1 MPSLF
6 DDLQEQLDRIWE
18 PSRRPNALEW
28 AQDNVTLDK
37 RFTPRPG
44 RYDADYTP
52 YLRQLHL
59 WFSDPKIRQLTFVK
73 SAQVGGT
80 TWLANCLMWA
90 ISEDPG
96 PILYVT
102 STNENAKSWS
112 ERELHPRL
120 RSCHALKPLLP
131 DNDDDFRKTEMH
143 FATCTLKLVGACSEG
158 NLASRPI
165 RYLFADEVDKWPDD
179 SSLEA
184 PALELA
190 MARLNFYRK
199 ISKACLASTPTVE
212 AGAIWQQFLAGSQHR
227 FHVTCPD
234 CGHAQALRFERLRW
248 PEHHRDLAGEW
259 DLAGVERDTAYHCEA
274 CEAAWPQALQ
284 NDLVRH
290 GEWIPGNPKA
300 PADHISA
307 HISALYS
314 PQISWGD
321 LARMFLQKKQ
331 SPGGLHDFY
340 NNFLGI
346 PWENRAAQV
355 KEDAILALRDPSYRI
370 AQLPPDIEPVILT
383 LCADP
388 GERSTHW
395 TVEARIQ
402 TGESWV
408 IDYGTVLAIED
419 LVSPEFLAARRY
431 AFGEK
436 TLAPTFGLIDSGWS
450 AERVYSVCASSPGGL
465 QLMPSKGSTASFG
478 TWSQS
483 AVNGY
488 PTLRLVT
495 YVDHTAKLEL
505 YLERINK
512 KMPPLLHLPADT
524 GNDFIQGH
532 SGQQLLQNRN
542 SRLAPYF
549 WKKIAEDH
557 FGDCT
562 KLHGVAWWVLK

>member
-1 MPSLF
+1 MTLLLEN
-6 DDLQEQLDRIWE
+6 DLREQLARIWD
-18 PSRRPNALEW
+18 PGRRPSALEW

-59 WFSDPKIRQLTFVK
+59 WFSDPRVRQLTFVK

-120 RSCHALKPLLP
+120 RACKAIKHLLP
-131 DNDDDFRKTEMH
+131 ANEDDFRKTEMH
-143 FATCTLKLVGACSEG
+143 FSTCTLKLVGACSEG
-158 NLASRPI
+158 NLASRSI

-190 MARLNFYRK
+190 IARTNFYRK
-199 ISKACLASTPTVE
+199 IAKVCLTSTPTVE
-212 AGAIWQQFLAGSQHR
+212 SAAIWQNFLAGSQHR
-227 FHVTCPD
+227 YHITCPE
-234 CGHAQALRFERLRW
+234 CGTAQPLRFEQLKW
-248 PEHHRDLAGEW
+248 PEHHRDLAGAW
-259 DLAGVERDTAYHCEA
+259 DLEGVADETSYACEA
-274 CEAAWPQALQ
+274 CESHWPQSMQ
-284 NDLVRH
+284 SDLIRA
-290 GEWIPGNPKA
+290 GEWIAGNPKA
-300 PADHISA
+300 PTDHISA

-314 PQISWGD
+314 PQMSWGD
-321 LARMFLQKKQ
+321 LARTFLQKKD
-331 SPGGLHDFY
+331 SPGGLHDFH

-346 PWENRAAQV
+346 PWENRAATV
-355 KEDAILALRDPSYRI
+355 KESSILALRSTDYRI
-370 AQLPPDIEPVILT
+370 RDLPIEPVILT

-388 GERSTHW
+388 GERQTHW
-395 TVEARIQ
+395 TVEARIA

-419 LVSPEFLAARRY
+419 LISPDFLAQRSY
-431 AFGEK
+431 TFGEK
-436 TLAPTFGLIDSGWS
+436 TFTPRFGLIDSGWS
-450 AERVYSVCASSPGGL
+450 AERVYSVCAKSGGL
-465 QLMPSKGSTASFG
+465 YIPSKGSSAAFG
-478 TWSQS
+478 TWNQS
-483 AVNGY
+483 AINGY
-488 PTLRLVT
+488 PGLRLVT
-495 YVDHTAKLEL
+495 YVDHTAKIEL

-512 KMPPLLHLPADT
+512 KMPPPFHLPSDA
-524 GNDFIQGH
+524 GNDFIVGH
-532 SGQQLLQNRN
+532 SGQQLLQNKH
-542 SRLAPYF
+542 SRLAPFY
-549 WKKIAEDH
+549 WKKVAEDH
-557 FGDCT
+557 YGDCT
-562 KLHGVAWWVLK
+562 KLHGVAWWVIK

>member
-6 DDLQEQLDRIWE
+6 DELQEQLDRIWE
-18 PSRRPNALEW
+18 PSRRPSALEW
-28 AQDNVTLDK
+28 AQENVHLDK
-37 RFTPRPG
+37 RFSPRPG

-120 RSCHALKPLLP
+120 RACRALKPLLP

-199 ISKACLASTPTVE
+199 ISKACLTSTPTVE
-212 AGAIWQQFLAGSQHR
+212 AGAVWQQFLAGSQHR
-227 FHVTCPD
+227 FHLTCPD
-234 CGHAQALRFERLRW
+234 CGHAQPLRFEQLRW
-248 PEHHRDLAGEW
+248 PEHHRDLAGMW

-274 CEAAWPQALQ
+274 CDSAWPQSLQ
-284 NDLVRH
+284 SDLVRR
-290 GEWIPGNPKA
+290 GEWRPGNDKA

-321 LARMFLQKKQ
+321 LARIFLQKKE
-331 SPGGLHDFY
+331 STGGLHDFY
-340 NNFLGI
+340 NNFLGL

-355 KEDAILALRDPSYRI
+355 KEDAVLSLRDPAYRTGQI
-370 AQLPPDIEPVILT
+370 PPGIEPVVLT

-388 GERSTHW
+388 GERATHW

-402 TGESWV
+402 SGESWV
-408 IDYGTVLAIED
+408 LDYGTVLAIED
-419 LVSPEFLAARRY
+419 LVSSEFLAARRY
-431 AFGEK
+431 PCGDQI
-436 TLAPTFGLIDSGWS
+436 LSPRFGLIDSGWS
-450 AERVYSVCASSPGGL
+450 AERVYSVCARSSGL
-465 QLMPSKGSTASFG
+465 YMPSKGSTAAFG
-478 TWSQS
+478 TWNQS
-483 AVNGY
+483 AVQSY

-512 KMPPLLHLPADT
+512 KMPPLLHLPADAST
-524 GNDFIQGH
+524 EFIRGH
-532 SGQQLLQNRN
+532 SGQQLLQNKN
-542 SRLAPYF
+542 SRLAPYY
-549 WKKIAEDH
+549 WKKIPEDH
-557 FGDCT
+557 YGDCT

>member
-18 PSRRPNALEW
+18 PSRRPTALEW
-28 AQDNVTLDK
+28 AQENVYLDK
-37 RFTPRPG
+37 RFSPRPG

-120 RSCHALKPLLP
+120 RSCRALKPFLP

-212 AGAIWQQFLAGSQHR
+212 AGAIWQQFLTGSQHR
-227 FHVTCPD
+227 YHVTCPD
-234 CGHAQALRFERLRW
+234 CSHSQHLRFEQLRW
-248 PEHHRDLAGEW
+248 PEHHRDLAAEW
-259 DLAGVERDTAYHCEA
+259 DLTGVERDTAYHCESCDA
-274 CEAAWPQALQ
+274 PWPQSIQ
-284 NDLVRH
+284 SDLIRR

-321 LARMFLQKKQ
+321 LARLFLQKKQ
-331 SPGGLHDFY
+331 STGGLHDFY
-340 NNFLGI
+340 NNFLGL

-355 KEDAILALRDPSYRI
+355 KEDAILSLRDPSYRLRT
-370 AQLPPDIEPVILT
+370 LPDGIEPIVLT

-388 GERSTHW
+388 GERQTHW
-395 TVEARIQ
+395 TVEARIA
-402 TGESWV
+402 TGESWLL
-408 IDYGTVLAIED
+408 DYGTVLAIED
-419 LVSPEFLAARRY
+419 LIRPEFLAERRY
-431 AFGEK
+431 QIGEK
-436 TLAPTFGLIDSGWS
+436 TYAPTFGLIDSGWS
-450 AERVYSVCASSPGGL
+450 AERVYSTCAAAPGGL
-465 QLMPSKGSTASFG
+465 QLIPSKGSTASFG

-505 YLERINK
+505 YLERVNK
-512 KMPPLLHLPADT
+512 KMPPLLHLPADCGT
-524 GNDFIQGH
+524 DFIGGLT
-532 SGQQLLQNRN
+532 GQQLLQNKN
-542 SRLAPYF
+542 SRLAPFY

-557 FGDCT
+557 YGDCT

>member
-1 MPSLF
+1 MPSLET
-6 DDLQEQLDRIWE
+6 DIREQLARIWD
-18 PSRRPNALEW
+18 PGRRPSALEW

-59 WFSDPKIRQLTFVK
+59 WFSNPRVRQLTFVK

-120 RSCHALKPLLP
+120 RACSAIKHLIPA
-131 DNDDDFRKTEMH
+131 NEDDFRKTEMH
-143 FATCTLKLVGACSEG
+143 FSTCTLKLVGACSEG
-158 NLASRPI
+158 NLASRAI

-190 MARLNFYRK
+190 IARTNFYRK
-199 ISKACLASTPTVE
+199 IAKVCLTSTPTVE
-212 AGAIWQQFLAGSQHR
+212 SASIWQNFLAGSQHR
-227 FHVTCPD
+227 YHITCPD
-234 CGHAQALRFERLRW
+234 CGTSQPLRFEQLKW
-248 PEHHRDLAGEW
+248 PEHHRDLAGAW
-259 DLAGVERDTAYHCEA
+259 DLEAVADETTYACEA
-274 CEAAWPQALQ
+274 CSSHWPQSMQ
-284 NDLVRH
+284 SDLVRS
-290 GEWIPGNPKA
+290 GEWIAGNPKA
-300 PADHISA
+300 PTDHISA

-314 PQISWGD
+314 PQMSWGD
-321 LARMFLQKKQ
+321 LARTFLQKKD
-331 SPGGLHDFY
+331 SPGGLHDFH

-346 PWENRAAQV
+346 PWENRAATV
-355 KEDAILALRDPSYRI
+355 KESSILALRSSDYRI
-370 AQLPPDIEPVILT
+370 RELPIEPVILT

-388 GERSTHW
+388 GERQTHW
-395 TVEARIQ
+395 TVEARIA

-419 LVSPEFLAARRY
+419 LISPDFLAQRSY
-431 AFGEK
+431 TFGEK
-436 TLAPTFGLIDSGWS
+436 TFTPRFGLIDSGWS
-450 AERVYSVCASSPGGL
+450 AERVYSVCARSSGL
-465 QLMPSKGSTASFG
+465 YIPSKGSTAAFG
-478 TWSQS
+478 TWNQS
-483 AVNGY
+483 AINGY
-488 PTLRLVT
+488 PGLRLVT
-495 YVDHTAKLEL
+495 YVDHTAKIEL

-512 KMPPLLHLPADT
+512 KMPPPFHLPSDA
-524 GNDFIQGH
+524 GNDFIVGH
-532 SGQQLLQNRN
+532 SGQQLLQNKH
-542 SRLAPYF
+542 SRLAPFY
-549 WKKIAEDH
+549 WKKVAEDH
-557 FGDCT
+557 YGDCT
-562 KLHGVAWWVLK
+562 KLHGVAWWVIK